1 MDPVKHLLS
10 TCGIPDTVTS
20 AIMSAVGV
28 NNITR
33 IYNFIEH
40 GYTVIPQYL
49 QVIGSRTPADTKIH
63 GCSTYLDKT
72 V

>member
-1 MDPVKHLLS
+1 M
-10 TCGIPDTVTS
+10 PDTITS

-40 GYTVIPQYL
+40 MPLHRYTVIPQYP
-49 QVIGSRTPADTKIH
+49 QVIDFRTPADTKIH
-63 GCSTYLDKT
+63 GCSTYLDKM